1 MIKTVIQSNEASEGF
16 IWFLCPVHISQS
28 TTKAS
33 QDRKSME
40 LRRNLEVGTEA
51 EAIDGWAFDLFLM
64 ACSACFLLDPRTTC
78 HGRAPPTVGWA
89 LPHQSLVKNVP
100 HKLASDGNSLISI
113 PSSQLTVAYRQT
125 HTWHTAFAHWVV
137 KTDFLL

>member
-64 ACSACFLLDPRTTC
+64 ACSACFLIAPRSTSLVV
-78 HGRAPPTVGWA
+78 AQPTVAGSSHVNHQCNKCYTD
-89 LPHQSLVKNVP
+89 LPRGQS
-100 HKLASDGNSLISI
+100 GGGTFSI
-113 PSSQLTVAYRQT
+113 GLPSSKMALAGVKLT
-125 HTWHTAFAHWVV
+125 
-137 KTDFLL
+137 